1 MRSRRS
7 SRPSWSSSALT
18 LAAAGSLST
27 TPVAAAAPPPRVV
40 VSCTV
45 MFVSSTSEPGCP
57 LERTNTAEPVSLP
70 SGVSSDCLSLLY
82 GARSEFPGLLPHTR
96 RLLAREA
103 PPARPPRPRR
113 DDRRDQPGCLRRA
126 HRSAGPG
133 LRQGPADAEAQRG
146 PGPAPRPTAP
156 PPPPPTN
163 RKEPYRRM
171 REQQASGRVQSRR
184 AAARGDDA
192 YLPARDRGP
201 VKKLVRDVVDARRNI
216 GSMFLAIAA
225 VALIGTVVPSLV
237 VRSYASF
244 VLFAFFLVLI
254 VDSVVLG
261 RRIKRA
267 VAERFPDQADKTRG
281 LIWYGISRSTMI
293 RRWRFPKPG
302 VPLGADV

>member
-1 MRSRRS
+1 VKLRLPGRRGRAETTDATS
-7 SRPSWSSSALT
+7 PDGSGELTDQLVRASGKGRP
-18 LAAAGSLST
+18 
-27 TPVAAAAPPPRVV
+27 TPK
-40 VSCTV
+40 
-45 MFVSSTSEPGCP
+45 
-57 LERTNTAEPVSLP
+57 
-70 SGVSSDCLSLLY
+70 
-82 GARSEFPGLLPHTR
+82 RSEAQGRRPG
-96 RLLAREA
+96 
-103 PPARPPRPRR
+103 
-113 DDRRDQPGCLRRA
+113 
-126 HRSAGPG
+126 
-133 LRQGPADAEAQRG
+133 
-146 PGPAPRPTAP
+146 P

-163 RKEPYRRM
+163 RKEAYRRM
-171 REQQASGRVQSRR
+171 REQQASGRVQSRQ

-244 VLFAFFLVLI
+244 VLFAFFLVLV

-267 VAERFPDQADKTRG
+267 VAERFPDQAGKTRG
-281 LIWYGISRSTMI
+281 LIWYGVSRSTMI
-293 RRWRFPKPG
+293 RRWRFPKPD